1 MTRRAGGA
9 RNRVLG
15 GGRIIHALQCWVQ
28 EGRRASF
35 RSHAGIFGACLL
47 SILIANFVF
56 CTSTF
61 RNLNRKP
68 LVRRHLLCDR
78 AVTID
83 EGGQACCQD
92 AGQAAMGEPYAG
104 FLFEPTLRGKG
115 ICKVMK
121 LAPQFIGVWQQ
132 EPKFITGTKTGTAGL
147 PARRPTPRPA
157 SIRHRRRGRRRRPR
171 RS

>member
-1 MTRRAGGA
+1 MHFSAGCRRGEGQVSGLTLGFLG
-9 RNRVLG
+9 RVYFPFS
-15 GGRIIHALQCWVQ
+15 LQ
-28 EGRRASF
+28 
-35 RSHAGIFGACLL
+35 I
-47 SILIANFVF
+47 VF

-61 RNLNRKP
+61 RNLNRKL

-92 AGQAAMGEPYAG
+92 AGQAAMGEPYTG

-121 LAPQFIGVWQQ
+121 LAPQ
-132 EPKFITGTKTGTAGL
+132 P
-147 PARRPTPRPA
+147 
-157 SIRHRRRGRRRRPR
+157 
-171 RS
+171 